1 MRSRREPLKLENYV
15 HEERVERDAA
25 RVPCRLVVLVQ
36 CRVGDWSALVARRER
51 KMMRL
56 IACEQAELE
65 KRFGLEVTRWVI
77 THSAGGIRQLTLGM
91 QGRWTFETREAA
103 ESLLDAEDG
112 LFRRE
117 IAKVIGPSWE
127 TLEVRSW
134 PCWPEHFD
142 PKTCW
147 GEFELFWWET
157 WLTSWYDQPCLKGGW
172 DESSR

>member
-1 MRSRREPLKLENYV
+1 ML
-15 HEERVERDAA
+15 VE
-25 RVPCRLVVLVQ
+25 
-36 CRVGDWSALVARRER
+36 CRVGGWLALVVGRER
-51 KMMRL
+51 EMMRL
-56 IACEQAELE
+56 MACEKRVTELE
-65 KRFGLEVTRWVI
+65 KRLGLEVMRWVV

-103 ESLLDAEDG
+103 EAFLDGG

-127 TLEVRSW
+127 TLEVRPW

-157 WLTSWYDQPCLKGGW
+157 WMTSWSDQPSLKGGW
-172 DESSR
+172 DGLP